1 MLVLQAVPA
10 PGHDVYKLLK
20 ARMKTANTW
29 KWANK
34 AKTRLKH
41 VQLSAGGH
49 IRITNANGVL
59 VAHVKPKKPGDL
71 FYLAEKFM
79 GRLVAWFQSEL
90 AAVNVQFISEPTP
103 RKAKRRNRRR

>member
-34 AKTRLKH
+34 GKTRLKH
-41 VQLSAGGH
+41 VQISTGGY
-49 IRITNANGVL
+49 IRVTNANGVL

-79 GRLVAWFQSEL
+79 GRLVAWFQAEL
-90 AAVNVQFISEPTP
+90 AAVNVQFIADPP
-103 RKAKRRNRRR
+103 PVKRRRRRTR